1 MKKALSFGVMDF
13 SAVREFVFYKFNV
26 SVQKFINGMRVVWVS
41 VEIFKFS

>member
-26 SVQKFINGMRVVWVS
+26 SVHKFILFKFINGMCVV
-41 VEIFKFS
+41 

>member
-26 SVQKFINGMRVVWVS
+26 SAQNLLMECVLCEWVWNFQV
-41 VEIFKFS
+41 